1 MLLTDQNV
9 LVALRCRKYQ
19 SQTKPHVPPTYLAS
33 ATNELDTGPIR
44 GMAYD
49 DCHKQKKQLPKSTLF
64 SLCSTE
70 FLINSNFKILNERQ

>member
-49 DCHKQKKQLPKSTLF
+49 DCHKQKKTIAQIHPFFPFQYWILD
-64 SLCSTE
+64 
-70 FLINSNFKILNERQ
+70 SNFKILNERQ